1 MRVLVIGY
9 GSIGSRHTRVLIN
22 LGCKVSV
29 LSKRVVEF
37 EPCYDN
43 LKIVLK
49 EEQPDYVVITNKTVE
64 HYSTLLELSRLGYKG
79 IVLVEKPLFHTL
91 LQINVDQFKAVFV
104 AYNMRF
110 NPLIQKLRNFLK
122 KEKVLSVQAYVG
134 QYLPSWRPER
144 DYRLSYSANK
154 VEGGGVL
161 RDLSHEL
168 DFITW
173 IFGGWSSVTALGGHF
188 SHLEID
194 SDDIFSIMGVTTECP
209 IVTVQ
214 LNYLDRV
221 THREILINTEQ
232 HVVEVDFL
240 QQTISI
246 DDQVEKFDVERDLTY
261 RLQHQAVLKEDYKY
275 LCSIDD
281 GIEVLKLIDAIE
293 SSACFKKR
301 IWVDI

>member
-1 MRVLVIGY
+1 
-9 GSIGSRHTRVLIN
+9 
-22 LGCKVSV
+22 
-29 LSKRVVEF
+29 VVEF

-43 LKIVLK
+43 LKIALK

>member
-1 MRVLVIGY
+1 
-9 GSIGSRHTRVLIN
+9 
-22 LGCKVSV
+22 
-29 LSKRVVEF
+29 
-37 EPCYDN
+37 
-43 LKIVLK
+43 
-49 EEQPDYVVITNKTVE
+49 
-64 HYSTLLELSRLGYKG
+64 
-79 IVLVEKPLFHTL
+79 
-91 LQINVDQFKAVFV
+91 
-104 AYNMRF
+104 
-110 NPLIQKLRNFLK
+110 
-122 KEKVLSVQAYVG
+122 
-134 QYLPSWRPER
+134 
-144 DYRLSYSANK
+144 
-154 VEGGGVL
+154 
-161 RDLSHEL
+161 
-168 DFITW
+168 
-173 IFGGWSSVTALGGHF
+173 VTALGGHF

>member
-43 LKIVLK
+43 LKIALK

>member
-9 GSIGSRHTRVLIN
+9 GSIGSRHIRVLIN

-43 LKIVLK
+43 LKIALK

>member
-9 GSIGSRHTRVLIN
+9 GSMGSRHTRVLTN

-43 LKIVLK
+43 LKIALK

>member
-9 GSIGSRHTRVLIN
+9 GSMGSRHTRVLTN

-43 LKIVLK
+43 LKIALK

-122 KEKVLSVQAYVG
+122 EEKVLSVQAYVG